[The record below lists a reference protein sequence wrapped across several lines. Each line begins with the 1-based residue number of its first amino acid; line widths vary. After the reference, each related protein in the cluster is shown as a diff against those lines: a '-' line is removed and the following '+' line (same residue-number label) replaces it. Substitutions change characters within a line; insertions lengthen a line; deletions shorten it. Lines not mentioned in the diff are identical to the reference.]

1 MENSND
7 PIGSGTRPSPAGIA
21 LPQTTVPHSASS
33 TTDIIT
39 NKLHQRGK
47 LLTVLPVLY
56 IVVQRALINITCLV
70 VSVSSWQKSEQV
82 LGQ

>member
-1 MENSND
+1 MDNSND
-7 PIGSGTRPSPAGIA
+7 PIGSETRPSPAGIA
-21 LPQTTVPHSASS
+21 LPQPTVPHSAPS

-39 NKLHQRGK
+39 NKLRQRGK

-82 LGQ
+82 LGL